1 MIYRDFQGEKLSML
15 GFGTM
20 RLPLLPG
27 GGEAD
32 IDQAQ
37 VDKMTDYAIE
47 HGVNYFDTAYPYHG
61 SCSEIAIGRAL
72 ARHPRDKFNLAD
84 KYPGHQI
91 YDKSK
96 APDPAAVFA
105 DQLKKCGVEYF
116 DFYLMHN
123 VSEPS
128 IKYYLDGELGIVD
141 FFVRQ
146 KELGKIRHL
155 GFSSHGSVENTKQFL
170 DACGEHMEFCQIQLN
185 YLDWSLQDAEGKYK
199 LLTERGIPVWVM
211 EPVRGGKLAKLD
223 ECDEALLRSMHP
235 DYSTAAWGFRW
246 LQGLSNVTMV
256 LSGMSSFE
264 QMVDN
269 VKNFDELRPL
279 SAEECNVLYGIADK
293 LKNTVPCTGCRYCCK
308 GCPQGLDIPMLLN
321 LYNDLKL
328 ASSVNVIMRADALPE
343 VKRPE
348 ACIGCGR
355 GASLCPLRN
364 ITLEEKEGRSGR
376 FRRPPRGTAHMGSDL
391 PQARGGRELRQV
403 TRHAETPCAYSMR
416 MVFFRSFI
424 LFHIFLELLKA
435 AVGIHGD
442 VLVFPVYHAVGDE
455 KNAHAGFL
463 RGHVLGHVIADHQAV
478 GRLHVQLPGN
488 IRVIRGIG
496 LAEAGVFIR
505 CPQFEI
511 LRLKSCPA
519 DGPFGRGGGK
529 NGICR
534 KGDAKACVL

>member
-1 MIYRDFQGEKLSML
+1 
-15 GFGTM
+15 
-20 RLPLLPG
+20 
-27 GGEAD
+27 
-32 IDQAQ
+32 
-37 VDKMTDYAIE
+37 MTDYAIE

-96 APDPAAVFA
+96 TPDPAAVFA

-123 VSEPS
+123 VNEPS

-185 YLDWSLQDAEGKYK
+185 YLDWSLQDAEGEYK

-211 EPVRGGKLAKLD
+211 EPVRGGKLANLD
-223 ECDEALLRSMHP
+223 ERDEALLRSMHP

-343 VKRPE
+343 AKRPE
-348 ACIGCGR
+348 ACIGCGQC
-355 GASLCPLRN
+355 AAACPQHIDVPAAL
-364 ITLEEKEGRSGR
+364 GD
-376 FRRPPRGTAHMGSDL
+376 FA
-391 PQARGGRELRQV
+391 AR
-403 TRHAETPCAYSMR
+403 
-416 MVFFRSFI
+416 
-424 LFHIFLELLKA
+424 
-435 AVGIHGD
+435 
-442 VLVFPVYHAVGDE
+442 
-455 KNAHAGFL
+455 
-463 RGHVLGHVIADHQAV
+463 
-478 GRLHVQLPGN
+478 
-488 IRVIRGIG
+488 
-496 LAEAGVFIR
+496 LAELPTWA
-505 CPQFEI
+505 Q
-511 LRLKSCPA
+511 
-519 DGPFGRGGGK
+519 
-529 NGICR
+529 ICR
-534 KGDAKACVL
+534 KREEAANSAK

>member
-27 GGEAD
+27 GGETD

-96 APDPAAVFA
+96 TPDPAEVFA

-123 VSEPS
+123 VNEPS

-223 ECDEALLRSMHP
+223 ERDEALLRSMHP

-293 LKNTVPCTGCRYCCK
+293 LKNTVPCTGYRYCCK

-343 VKRPE
+343 AKRPE
-348 ACIGCGR
+348 ACIGCGQC
-355 GASLCPLRN
+355 AAACPQHIDVPAAL
-364 ITLEEKEGRSGR
+364 GD
-376 FRRPPRGTAHMGSDL
+376 FA
-391 PQARGGRELRQV
+391 AR
-403 TRHAETPCAYSMR
+403 
-416 MVFFRSFI
+416 
-424 LFHIFLELLKA
+424 
-435 AVGIHGD
+435 
-442 VLVFPVYHAVGDE
+442 
-455 KNAHAGFL
+455 
-463 RGHVLGHVIADHQAV
+463 
-478 GRLHVQLPGN
+478 
-488 IRVIRGIG
+488 
-496 LAEAGVFIR
+496 LAELPTWA
-505 CPQFEI
+505 Q
-511 LRLKSCPA
+511 S
-519 DGPFGRGGGK
+519 
-529 NGICR
+529 CR
-534 KGDAKACVL
+534 KRGEAANSAK

>member
-1 MIYRDFQGEKLSML
+1 MIFRDFQGEKLSML

-20 RLPLLPG
+20 RLPLIPG
-27 GGEAD
+27 GGETD

-61 SCSEIAIGRAL
+61 SCSEIAIGKAL

-91 YDKSK
+91 YDKSR

-123 VSEPS
+123 VNENS
-128 IKYYLDGELGIVD
+128 ITNYLDGELGIVD

-146 KELGKIRHL
+146 KDLGKIRHL
-155 GFSSHGSVENTKQFL
+155 GFSCHGSVENTRRFL
-170 DACGEHMEFCQIQLN
+170 DAYGEHMEFCQIQLN

-223 ECDEALLRSMHP
+223 DSSEALLRSMHP

-269 VKNFDELRPL
+269 VKNFDELRLL

-328 ASSVNVIMRADALPE
+328 ANSVNVIMRADALPGD
-343 VKRPE
+343 KRPE
-348 ACIGCGR
+348 ACIGCGQC
-355 GASLCPLRN
+355 AAACPQHIDVPAAL
-364 ITLEEKEGRSGR
+364 GD
-376 FRRPPRGTAHMGSDL
+376 FA
-391 PQARGGRELRQV
+391 AR
-403 TRHAETPCAYSMR
+403 
-416 MVFFRSFI
+416 
-424 LFHIFLELLKA
+424 
-435 AVGIHGD
+435 
-442 VLVFPVYHAVGDE
+442 
-455 KNAHAGFL
+455 
-463 RGHVLGHVIADHQAV
+463 
-478 GRLHVQLPGN
+478 
-488 IRVIRGIG
+488 
-496 LAEAGVFIR
+496 LAELPTWA
-505 CPQFEI
+505 Q
-511 LRLKSCPA
+511 
-519 DGPFGRGGGK
+519 
-529 NGICR
+529 ICR
-534 KGDAKACVL
+534 KREEAANSAK

>member
-1 MIYRDFQGEKLSML
+1 MIYRDFQGLKLSGL
-15 GFGTM
+15 GFGAM
-20 RLPLLPG
+20 RLPVL
-27 GGEAD
+27 AD
-32 IDQAQ
+32 GS
-37 VDKMTDYAIE
+37 VNEHLTTEMVRYAME

-61 SCSEIAIGRAL
+61 GMSEVVLGRAL
-72 ARHPRDKFNLAD
+72 SAYPRDSYYLAT
-84 KYPGHQI
+84 KYPGHQLSDS
-91 YDKSK
+91 Y
-96 APDPAAVFA
+96 DPAAVFEE
-105 DQLKKCGVEYF
+105 QLKKCGVEYF

-123 VSEPS
+123 VNENS
-128 IKYYLDGELGIVD
+128 ITNYLDEELGIVD

-155 GFSSHGSVENTKQFL
+155 GFSCHGSIENTKQFL
-170 DACGEHMEFCQIQLN
+170 DAYGEHMEFCQIQLN

-223 ECDEALLRSMHP
+223 ERDEALLRSMHP

-343 VKRPE
+343 AKRPE
-348 ACIGCGR
+348 ACIGCGQC
-355 GASLCPLRN
+355 AAACPQHIDVPAAL
-364 ITLEEKEGRSGR
+364 GD
-376 FRRPPRGTAHMGSDL
+376 FA
-391 PQARGGRELRQV
+391 AR
-403 TRHAETPCAYSMR
+403 
-416 MVFFRSFI
+416 
-424 LFHIFLELLKA
+424 
-435 AVGIHGD
+435 
-442 VLVFPVYHAVGDE
+442 
-455 KNAHAGFL
+455 
-463 RGHVLGHVIADHQAV
+463 
-478 GRLHVQLPGN
+478 
-488 IRVIRGIG
+488 
-496 LAEAGVFIR
+496 LAELPTWA
-505 CPQFEI
+505 Q
-511 LRLKSCPA
+511 
-519 DGPFGRGGGK
+519 
-529 NGICR
+529 ICR
-534 KGDAKACVL
+534 KREEAANSAK

>member
-1 MIYRDFQGEKLSML
+1 MICRDFQGEKLSML

-155 GFSSHGSVENTKQFL
+155 GFSSHGSVENT
-170 DACGEHMEFCQIQLN
+170 
-185 YLDWSLQDAEGKYK
+185 
-199 LLTERGIPVWVM
+199 
-211 EPVRGGKLAKLD
+211 
-223 ECDEALLRSMHP
+223 
-235 DYSTAAWGFRW
+235 
-246 LQGLSNVTMV
+246 
-256 LSGMSSFE
+256 
-264 QMVDN
+264 
-269 VKNFDELRPL
+269 
-279 SAEECNVLYGIADK
+279 
-293 LKNTVPCTGCRYCCK
+293 
-308 GCPQGLDIPMLLN
+308 
-321 LYNDLKL
+321 
-328 ASSVNVIMRADALPE
+328 
-343 VKRPE
+343 
-348 ACIGCGR
+348 
-355 GASLCPLRN
+355 
-364 ITLEEKEGRSGR
+364 
-376 FRRPPRGTAHMGSDL
+376 
-391 PQARGGRELRQV
+391 
-403 TRHAETPCAYSMR
+403 
-416 MVFFRSFI
+416 
-424 LFHIFLELLKA
+424 
-435 AVGIHGD
+435 
-442 VLVFPVYHAVGDE
+442 
-455 KNAHAGFL
+455 
-463 RGHVLGHVIADHQAV
+463 
-478 GRLHVQLPGN
+478 
-488 IRVIRGIG
+488 
-496 LAEAGVFIR
+496 
-505 CPQFEI
+505 
-511 LRLKSCPA
+511 
-519 DGPFGRGGGK
+519 
-529 NGICR
+529 
-534 KGDAKACVL
+534 

>member
-96 APDPAAVFA
+96 TPDPAAVFA

-123 VSEPS
+123 VNEPS

-223 ECDEALLRSMHP
+223 ERDEALLRSMHP
-235 DYSTAAWGFRW
+235 DYSTAAWG
-246 LQGLSNVTMV
+246 
-256 LSGMSSFE
+256 
-264 QMVDN
+264 
-269 VKNFDELRPL
+269 
-279 SAEECNVLYGIADK
+279 Y
-293 LKNTVPCTGCRYCCK
+293 RYCCK

-343 VKRPE
+343 AKRPE
-348 ACIGCGR
+348 ACIGCGQC
-355 GASLCPLRN
+355 AAACPQHIDVPAAL
-364 ITLEEKEGRSGR
+364 GD
-376 FRRPPRGTAHMGSDL
+376 FA
-391 PQARGGRELRQV
+391 AR
-403 TRHAETPCAYSMR
+403 
-416 MVFFRSFI
+416 
-424 LFHIFLELLKA
+424 
-435 AVGIHGD
+435 
-442 VLVFPVYHAVGDE
+442 
-455 KNAHAGFL
+455 
-463 RGHVLGHVIADHQAV
+463 
-478 GRLHVQLPGN
+478 
-488 IRVIRGIG
+488 
-496 LAEAGVFIR
+496 LAELPTWA
-505 CPQFEI
+505 Q
-511 LRLKSCPA
+511 S
-519 DGPFGRGGGK
+519 
-529 NGICR
+529 CR
-534 KGDAKACVL
+534 KRGEAANSAK